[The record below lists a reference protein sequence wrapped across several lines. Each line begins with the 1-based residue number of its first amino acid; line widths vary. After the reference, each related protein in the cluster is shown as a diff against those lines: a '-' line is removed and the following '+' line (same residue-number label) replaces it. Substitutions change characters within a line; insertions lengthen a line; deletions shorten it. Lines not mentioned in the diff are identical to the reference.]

1 MGRFIHT
8 FQCGEVGMQG
18 TRRVLEGG
26 RFVVGG
32 SRGAKRMTER
42 RVYSNPALVPYVGK
56 IVYFIDDDDLKDR
69 LTVYEVTFEMGNPGT
84 RGAGRNRSV
93 TGKFICRV
101 TREDG
106 TY

>member
-26 RFVVGG
+26 RFTIGG
-32 SRGAKRMTER
+32 SRGAKHTTTRM
-42 RVYSNPALVPYVGK
+42 VYANPALIPYVDK
-56 IVYFIDDDDLKDR
+56 IVYFTDNDDLKGR
-69 LTVYEVTFEMGNPGT
+69 IMVHEVRFEVGAPGT

-93 TGKFICRV
+93 TGRFICMAWPQ
-101 TREDG
+101 ELG
-106 TY
+106 